1 MYIRRPVGQVIA
13 ALHLHQIT
21 SLRVVPAVFEA
32 GATPTCM
39 YNVLRNNTHKP
50 ALAIDVKSES
60 DELDPNMDGIMVKGK
75 GKWIGE
81 AVA

>member
-1 MYIRRPVGQVIA
+1 MYVCTCTYGVLSGKCSPP
-13 ALHLHQIT
+13 LHLHQIT

-60 DELDPNMDGIMVKGK
+60 DELDPFMES
-75 GKWIGE
+75 W
-81 AVA
+81 